1 MMQLDYWFYSLYAFS
16 QRLLLR
22 GNLLME
28 EGNNIVKKFSTAQF
42 LNFCLGFFG
51 LQFAW
56 QMRII
61 LSGPVTESL
70 GASPF
75 LYGLIWLAGPFTG
88 MVVQPIV
95 GAMSD
100 KTVSP
105 FGRRRPY
112 LLTGAIVAAIALCI
126 FPNSSSVANAIHN
139 MTGINLPPLTALLIA
154 AIMIWVIDACINIAQ
169 GPYRAL
175 IPDVV
180 PPEQHSLANSYIS
193 LAIGLG
199 SVVAAAA
206 APVLKWVFNYQM
218 SISCQFIM
226 AALAFTLGMLWTCI
240 TIKEK
245 STKPVE
251 SSLKQENNEAEHI
264 SFIQSLKDFF
274 ALSPEVGRICLMQFF
289 TWIGTMCMMIFF
301 TQYSV
306 HTVFGVPDMTSAG
319 ELTSKLYENAA
330 LSGTNFSSVCFA
342 IFNLVCFL
350 VAIPIGILSAKYGNK
365 KVHIISLASMILAY
379 LGMALSHNL
388 YLVALMMGLAGIGW
402 ASICALP
409 FAMLSQYIKPGTEG
423 SVMGIFNIFIA
434 GPQVFVCTLVA
445 WFISKCEYSTGGSL
459 VNYHWEYTFYIG
471 ALSLLLASI
480 VAKTVK
486 EK

>member
-1 MMQLDYWFYSLYAFS
+1 
-16 QRLLLR
+16 
-22 GNLLME
+22 ME
-28 EGNNIVKKFSTAQF
+28 ENNNLKRFTTAQF

-61 LSGPVTESL
+61 LSGPVTEGL

-75 LYGLIWLAGPFTG
+75 IYGLIWLAGPFTG
-88 MVVQPIV
+88 MVVQPLI
-95 GAMSD
+95 GALSD

-112 LLTGAIVAAIALCI
+112 LLGGALLASIALWI
-126 FPNSSSVANAIHN
+126 FPNSEYVANAIHN
-139 MTGINLPPLTALLIA
+139 VTGLHLPACTALLIA
-154 AIMIWVIDACINIAQ
+154 AVMIWIIDACVNVAQ

-180 PPEQHSLANSYIS
+180 VPEQHSIANSYIS

-199 SVVAAAA
+199 SVVAAGT
-206 APVLKWVFNYQM
+206 APFLKWAFNYQM
-218 SISCQFIM
+218 SIPAQFIM

-240 TIKEK
+240 TIKEHQ
-245 STKPVE
+245 TKKDMIKDVATAE
-251 SSLKQENNEAEHI
+251 IKEDTFIDALKN
-264 SFIQSLKDFF
+264 FF
-274 ALSPEVGRICLMQFF
+274 ALSPEVSKICIMQFF

-306 HTVFGVPDMTSAG
+306 HTIYSVPDLSSVSDEISNYYA
-319 ELTSKLYENAA
+319 NAT
-330 LSGTNFSSVCFA
+330 LIGTNFSSICFA
-342 IFNLVCFL
+342 IFNLICFL
-350 VAIPIGILSAKYGNK
+350 VAIPIGVLSAKYGNK
-365 KVHIISLASMILAY
+365 RVHIISLITMILAY
-379 LGMALSHNL
+379 LGMAFSSSPKV
-388 YLVALMMGLAGIGW
+388 VAFMMGVAGIGW

-409 FAMLSQYIKPGTEG
+409 FAMLSQYIKKGTEG

-445 WFISKCEYSTGGSL
+445 WFISKCIIKLDDGL
-459 VNYHWEYTFYIG
+459 INYHWEYVFIVG
-471 ALSLLLASI
+471 AICLA
-480 VAKTVK
+480 VAALITHSVK
-486 EK
+486 EKRE

>member
-1 MMQLDYWFYSLYAFS
+1 MTYVQCIFSIQVSLFW
-16 QRLLLR
+16 
-22 GNLLME
+22 GEIFME
-28 EGNNIVKKFSTAQF
+28 ENNVLKKFTTAQF

-61 LSGPVTESL
+61 LSGPVTEGL

-75 LYGLIWLAGPFTG
+75 IYGLIWLAGPFTG
-88 MVVQPIV
+88 MVVQPLV
-95 GAMSD
+95 GALSD

-112 LLTGAIVAAIALCI
+112 LLGGALLASIALWI
-126 FPNSSSVANAIHN
+126 FPNSAGVANLLHN
-139 MTGINLPPLTALLIA
+139 ITGLNLPSWSALLIA
-154 AIMIWVIDACINIAQ
+154 AIMIWVIDACVNVAQ

-180 PPEQHSLANSYIS
+180 PQEQHSLANSYIS

-199 SVVAAAA
+199 SVVAAGT
-206 APVLKWVFNYQM
+206 APFLKAVFNYQM
-218 SISCQFIM
+218 SIPAQFVM

-240 TIKEK
+240 TIKENQ
-245 STKPVE
+245 TKREQLKDAAVAE
-251 SSLKQENNEAEHI
+251 VKEDTFIDSLKN
-264 SFIQSLKDFF
+264 FF
-274 ALSPEVGRICLMQFF
+274 ALSPEVSKICTMQFF

-306 HTVFGVPDMTSAG
+306 HTIYDVPDLSNVSA
-319 ELTSKLYENAA
+319 EVNARFA
-330 LSGTNFSSVCFA
+330 AANLDGTNFSSICFA
-342 IFNLVCFL
+342 IFNLICFV

-365 KVHIISLASMILAY
+365 KVHIISLITMILAY
-379 LGMALSHNL
+379 LGMAFVHDLKF
-388 YLVALMMGLAGIGW
+388 VAAMMGVAGIGW

-409 FAMLSQYIKPGTEG
+409 FAMLSRYIKKGTEG

-445 WFISKCEYSTGGSL
+445 WFINMCIIKLDGGL
-459 VNYHWEYTFYIG
+459 INYHWEYAFIIG
-471 ALSLLLASI
+471 AVCLGAAAVIANS
-480 VAKTVK
+480 VK
-486 EK
+486 E

>member
-1 MMQLDYWFYSLYAFS
+1 
-16 QRLLLR
+16 
-22 GNLLME
+22 ME
-28 EGNNIVKKFSTAQF
+28 ENNNLKRFTTAQF

-61 LSGPVTESL
+61 LSGPVTEGL

-75 LYGLIWLAGPFTG
+75 IYGLIWLAGPFTG
-88 MVVQPIV
+88 MVVQPLI
-95 GAMSD
+95 GALSD

-112 LLTGAIVAAIALCI
+112 LLGGALFASLALWI
-126 FPNSSSVANAIHN
+126 FPNSEAVANALHN
-139 MTGINLPPLTALLIA
+139 LTGLHLPSCTALLIA
-154 AIMIWVIDACINIAQ
+154 AIMIWIIDACVNIAQ

-180 PPEQHSLANSYIS
+180 VPEQHSIANSYIS

-199 SVVAAAA
+199 SVVAAGT
-206 APVLKWVFNYQM
+206 APFLKWAFNYQM
-218 SISCQFIM
+218 SIPAQFIM

-240 TIKEK
+240 TIKEHQ
-245 STKPVE
+245 TKKEMIKDVATAE
-251 SSLKQENNEAEHI
+251 IKEDTFWDALKN
-264 SFIQSLKDFF
+264 FF
-274 ALSPEVGRICLMQFF
+274 ALSPEVSKICTMQFF

-306 HTVFGVPDMTSAG
+306 HTVYQVPDLSAVS
-319 ELTSKLYENAA
+319 EDISNYYANAT
-330 LSGTNFSSVCFA
+330 LIGTNFSSICFA
-342 IFNLVCFL
+342 IFNLICFL
-350 VAIPIGILSAKYGNK
+350 VAIPIGVLSAKYGNK
-365 KVHIISLASMILAY
+365 RVHIISLVTMILAY
-379 LGMALSHNL
+379 LGMAFSTSPKV
-388 YLVALMMGLAGIGW
+388 VALMMGVAGIGW

-409 FAMLSQYIKPGTEG
+409 FAMLSQYIKKGTEG

-445 WFISKCEYSTGGSL
+445 WFISKCIIKLDGGL
-459 VNYHWEYTFYIG
+459 INYHWEYTFIVG
-471 ALSLLLASI
+471 AICLAIAALITNS
-480 VAKTVK
+480 VK
-486 EK
+486 EKRE

>member
-1 MMQLDYWFYSLYAFS
+1 
-16 QRLLLR
+16 
-22 GNLLME
+22 ME
-28 EGNNIVKKFSTAQF
+28 ENNVLKKFTTAQF

-61 LSGPVTESL
+61 LSGPVTEGL

-75 LYGLIWLAGPFTG
+75 IYGLIWLAGPFTG
-88 MVVQPIV
+88 MVVQPLV
-95 GAMSD
+95 GALSD

-112 LLTGAIVAAIALCI
+112 LLGGALLASIALWI
-126 FPNSSSVANAIHN
+126 FPNSAGVANFLHN
-139 MTGINLPPLTALLIA
+139 ITGFNLPAWSALLIA
-154 AIMIWVIDACINIAQ
+154 AIMIWVIDACVNVAQ

-180 PPEQHSLANSYIS
+180 PQEQHSLANSYIS

-199 SVVAAAA
+199 SVVAAGA
-206 APVLKWVFNYQM
+206 APFLKYFFNYQM
-218 SISCQFIM
+218 SISAQFVM

-240 TIKEK
+240 TIKEHQ
-245 STKPVE
+245 TKKEMIKEAAVADVKE
-251 SSLKQENNEAEHI
+251 DTFIDSLKN
-264 SFIQSLKDFF
+264 FF
-274 ALSPEVGRICLMQFF
+274 ALSPEVSKICVMQFF

-306 HTVFGVPDMTSAG
+306 HTVYGVPDLSAVSSEVNNQFSG
-319 ELTSKLYENAA
+319 AT
-330 LSGTNFSSVCFA
+330 LSGTNFSSICFA

-350 VAIPIGILSAKYGNK
+350 VAIPIGILSAKFGNK
-365 KVHIISLASMILAY
+365 KVHIISIITMVLAY
-379 LGMALSHNL
+379 LGMAFSHDKTV
-388 YLVALMMGLAGIGW
+388 VASMMGLAGIGW

-409 FAMLSQYIKPGTEG
+409 FAMLSQYIKKGTEG

-434 GPQVFVCTLVA
+434 GPQVFVCTIVA
-445 WFISKCEYSTGGSL
+445 WIISKCVFQMEGGC
-459 VNYHWEYTFYIG
+459 VNYHWEYTFLIG
-471 ALSLLLASI
+471 AACLIIAAI
-480 VAKTVK
+480 VANSVK
-486 EK
+486 EKV